1 MSQIVVDELVKTFRI
16 AECQAGIWG
25 AFEGVVHRN
34 YRTIT
39 SLDHVSFSIEPG
51 ELVGYIGPNGAGK
64 STTVKI
70 IPEILVPDAG
80 RVEILGLT
88 P

>member
-1 MSQIVVDELVKTFRI
+1 MSQIVVDERVKTFRI

-25 AFEGVVHRN
+25 AFKGVVHRN

-39 SLDHVSFSIEPG
+39 GLDHVSFSIEPG
-51 ELVGYIGPNGAGK
+51 ELAGYIGPNGAGK

-70 IPEILVPDAG
+70 ISEILVPDAG
-80 RVEILGLT
+80 RVEMLGLA